1 MEYAIG
7 IDLGGTQ
14 LRAVVADR
22 NGKIYH
28 QTKIP
33 TEAAHGPDA
42 VIEQIIDCIEQ
53 MRPAVPDDGTLLGVG
68 VGSPGPLDPEAGVV
82 FHAPNMAGWEDVPL
96 RDRLAER
103 TGLRV
108 ALDNDANVAAMG
120 EWFFGGGRGYRHVV
134 YITVSTGIGSG
145 VIIDGRLL
153 YGHRGAGGE
162 LGHTLINSEHFTSWE
177 NLASGRAMAVAA
189 MAAMR
194 QHPESRL
201 HELATP
207 ETVTGVNVA
216 YAAEQGDALA
226 LRLMEREAT
235 LLGVGFV
242 NVLHTFSPQILLV
255 GGGVVTANPSLLEGA
270 RRVVQQ
276 HALADV
282 YRSVPIEVA
291 HLGKQVGVLGAA
303 ALVFA
308 APQT

>member
-1 MEYAIG
+1 M
-7 IDLGGTQ
+7 
-14 LRAVVADR
+14 RS
-22 NGKIYH
+22 
-28 QTKIP
+28 
-33 TEAAHGPDA
+33 AA
-42 VIEQIIDCIEQ
+42 
-53 MRPAVPDDGTLLGVG
+53 PDDGTLLGVG

-82 FHAPNMAGWEDVPL
+82 FHAPNMAGWSDVPL

-103 TGLRV
+103 TGLPI

-120 EWFFGGGRGYRHVV
+120 EWLFGGGRGYQHMV

-145 VIIDGRLL
+145 IITGGRLL
-153 YGHRGAGGE
+153 YGRKGAGGE
-162 LGHTLINSEHFTSWE
+162 LGHTLIDSEHFTSWE
-177 NLASGRAMAVAA
+177 NLASGRALAVAA
-189 MAAMR
+189 TAAMH

-201 HELATP
+201 HELANP
-207 ETVTGVNVA
+207 ETVTGIDVA
-216 YAAEQGDALA
+216 YAAEQGDELA
-226 LRLMEREAT
+226 QRLMEREAV

-242 NVLHTFSPQILLV
+242 NALHTFSPEIILV
-255 GGGVVTANPSLLEGA
+255 GGGVVTSNPSLLEGA

-308 APQT
+308 APQL